1 MTKNKLCKHICLLLL
16 FLLASCAAKKTIT
29 KTVEVVKNDTIIL
42 TKDRIITKAVNDTIL
57 IESPCDSLGGLKP
70 FKQRLKT
77 AQGQITIQSKN
88 NVIEANINLD
98 SIVQSI
104 EKRYESK
111 TTDTIE
117 KSDTLKVKYK
127 TPIWLV
133 LSLVFSVII
142 NLLLLKIK
150 L

>member
-1 MTKNKLCKHICLLLL
+1 MLKYSIIILLL
-16 FLLASCAAKKTIT
+16 FTSCTAKKIVTQT
-29 KTVEVVKNDTIIL
+29 KEVIVNDTIIL
-42 TKDRIITKAVNDTIL
+42 TKDRIVTKAVNDTIL
-57 IESPCDSLGGLKP
+57 IDSPCDSLGILKP

-88 NVIEANINLD
+88 NVIEATINLD

-111 TTDTIE
+111 TVDTKE

-127 TPIWLV
+127 TPVWLV
-133 LSLVFSVII
+133 LSLVFSVLL
-142 NLLLLKIK
+142 NVLLLRFK

>member
-1 MTKNKLCKHICLLLL
+1 MLKYSIVILLL
-16 FLLASCAAKKTIT
+16 FTSCTAKKVIT
-29 KTVEVVKNDTIIL
+29 QTKEVIVNDTIIL

-57 IESPCDSLGGLKP
+57 IESPCDSLGVLKP
-70 FKQRLKT
+70 FKERLRT
-77 AQGQITIQSKN
+77 AQGTITIQSKN

-111 TTDTIE
+111 TIDTKE

-133 LSLVFSVII
+133 LSLVFSVIV

>member
-1 MTKNKLCKHICLLLL
+1 MLKYSVVILLL
-16 FLLASCAAKKTIT
+16 FASCTAKKVVTQT
-29 KTVEVVKNDTIIL
+29 KEVIVNDTIIL
-42 TKDRIITKAVNDTIL
+42 TKDRIVTKAVNDTIL
-57 IESPCDSLGGLKP
+57 IESPCDSLGVLKP
-70 FKQRLKT
+70 FKERLKT

-88 NVIEANINLD
+88 NVIQANINLD

-111 TTDTIE
+111 AIDTTQ
-117 KSDTLKVKYK
+117 KSDTLKIKYR

-133 LSLVFSVII
+133 LSLIFSVIV

>member
-1 MTKNKLCKHICLLLL
+1 MLKYSILILLL
-16 FLLASCAAKKTIT
+16 FTSCTAKKIVTQT
-29 KTVEVVKNDTIIL
+29 KEVIVNDTIIL
-42 TKDRIITKAVNDTIL
+42 TKDRIVTKAVNDTIL
-57 IESPCDSLGGLKP
+57 IESPCDSLGILKP

-88 NVIEANINLD
+88 NVIEATINLD

-111 TTDTIE
+111 TVDTKE
-117 KSDTLKVKYK
+117 KSDTLKIKYK

-133 LSLVFSVII
+133 LSLVFSVLL
-142 NLLLLKIK
+142 NALLLRFK

>member
-1 MTKNKLCKHICLLLL
+1 MLKYSIVILLL
-16 FLLASCAAKKTIT
+16 FTSCTAKKIVTQT
-29 KTVEVVKNDTIIL
+29 KEVVVNDTIIL
-42 TKDRIITKAVNDTIL
+42 TKDRIVTKAVNDTIL
-57 IESPCDSLGGLKP
+57 IDSPCDSTGILKP

-77 AQGQITIQSKN
+77 AQGEITIQSKN
-88 NVIEANINLD
+88 NVLEATINLD

-111 TTDTIE
+111 TVDTKE
-117 KSDTLKVKYK
+117 KRDTLKVKYK
-127 TPIWLV
+127 TPLWLV

-142 NLLLLKIK
+142 NVLLLRFK

>member
-1 MTKNKLCKHICLLLL
+1 MLKRSVVILLL
-16 FLLASCAAKKTIT
+16 FTSCTAKKVVTQT
-29 KTVEVVKNDTIIL
+29 REVVVNDTIIL
-42 TKDRIITKAVNDTIL
+42 TKDRIVTKAVNDTIL
-57 IESPCDSLGGLKP
+57 IESPCDSTGILKP

-77 AQGQITIQSKN
+77 AQGEITIQSKN
-88 NVIEANINLD
+88 NVLEATINLD

-111 TTDTIE
+111 TVDTKE

-127 TPIWLV
+127 TPVWLV

-142 NLLLLKIK
+142 NLLLLRFKF
-150 L
+150 

>member
-1 MTKNKLCKHICLLLL
+1 MLKYSIVILLL
-16 FLLASCAAKKTIT
+16 FTSCTAKKIVTQT
-29 KTVEVVKNDTIIL
+29 KEVVVNDTIIL
-42 TKDRIITKAVNDTIL
+42 TKDRIVTKAVNDTIL
-57 IESPCDSLGGLKP
+57 IDSPCDSTGILKP

-77 AQGQITIQSKN
+77 AQGEITIQSKN
-88 NVIEANINLD
+88 NVLEATINLD

-111 TTDTIE
+111 TVDKKE

-127 TPIWLV
+127 TPLWLV
-133 LSLVFSVII
+133 LSLVFSVLL
-142 NLLLLKIK
+142 NVLLLRFK

>member
-1 MTKNKLCKHICLLLL
+1 MLKYSIIILLL
-16 FLLASCAAKKTIT
+16 FTSCTAKKIVTQT
-29 KTVEVVKNDTIIL
+29 KEVIVNDTIIL
-42 TKDRIITKAVNDTIL
+42 TKDRIVTKAVNDTIL
-57 IESPCDSLGGLKP
+57 IESPCDSLGILKP

-88 NVIEANINLD
+88 NVIEATINLD

-111 TTDTIE
+111 TVDTKE

-127 TPIWLV
+127 TPLWLV
-133 LSLVFSVII
+133 LSLVFSVIM
-142 NLLLLKIK
+142 NVLLLRFK